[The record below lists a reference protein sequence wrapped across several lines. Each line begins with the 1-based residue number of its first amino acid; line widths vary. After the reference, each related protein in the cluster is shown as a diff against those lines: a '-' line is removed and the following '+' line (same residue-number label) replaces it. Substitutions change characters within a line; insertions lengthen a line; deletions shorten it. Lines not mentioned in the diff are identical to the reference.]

1 MYKIILTLFVMNA
14 LSACSSTPYRDDFA
28 QHVQLK
34 PTHQL
39 QLSDITIQFE
49 EAEFVEL
56 RGIYNHNDA
65 MSGSTIMYDGSAGLA
80 GMLVQIGAH
89 AAMVNSGR
97 DNKLSAQQEQANKNI
112 QLLLDRT
119 GQLPLSSLINDDSIV
134 VAAAKSG
141 DNTLRIKP
149 IFFSNPKMSRLSL
162 KLVAWLPNNDKK
174 ANLKKSP
181 FRYQNMVHIYGLLP
195 ESDDSVL
202 LHITADELTESYRH
216 LFNTAIAIV
225 KQDVTGK
232 FKLTDTKAQSFI
244 LKQDFRNTVIRGK
257 LAAEDCNYQIVKNLR
272 NWFIAIPKATA
283 NASIAETND
292 IDDKDIAPA
301 NPTVCQ
307 S

>member
-1 MYKIILTLFVMNA
+1 MYKIILTLFVMSA
-14 LSACSSTPYRDDFA
+14 LSACNSTPYRDDYA

-34 PTHQL
+34 PTHQM

-56 RGIYNHNDA
+56 RGLYNHDDA
-65 MSGSTIMYDGSAGLA
+65 MSGSAIMYDGSAGLA

-89 AAMVNSGR
+89 AVMVNSGR
-97 DNKLSAQQEQANKNI
+97 DNKLSAQQKQANKNI

-119 GQLPLSSLINDDSIV
+119 GQLPLSTLVNNDSIV
-134 VAAAKSG
+134 VAAAQSG

-162 KLVAWLPNNDKK
+162 KLVAWLPNTDKK

-202 LHITADELTESYRH
+202 LDITADELTESYRH

-232 FKLTDTKAQSFI
+232 FKLTDAKAQSFI